1 MKLRSRQVG
10 QNLPL
15 IAAIAFSYCVF
26 GLLGLKLAVLPGDVT
41 AVWIPAGIGLGAVL
55 IWGKKIWPGIILGS
69 FSISLVFN
77 PTPVSL
83 AIGAVTSVGN
93 TLTPLFG
100 AFFIQRFTRS
110 RYPFHRASE
119 VFHFVGWGAIA
130 AQMISATVGV
140 GALCVGQFVPWSNF
154 AASWITWWVSN
165 AAGVLIFTP
174 LLLTWYRFW
183 PDTSNI
189 YQDIYQEVTRGNFVS
204 GFLKFCQLFL
214 PKSQFSRLELLIWLL
229 LFEMVSVLA
238 FWQAYPVEYLT
249 IPLLVWAAFRFSER
263 GTTLAIALTA
273 LTALAGTIL
282 QRSSFVRDELNISL
296 LFLESFI
303 GVISVTTLVLM
314 AVLQERREA
323 LAGLKQAKDELERRV
338 LERTQELSQANEQLQ
353 RQEIHLREK
362 ADSLAQTLRQLK
374 QTQAQLIQNE
384 KMTSL
389 GQLVAGIAHEINN
402 PVSFIYSNLQPAQ
415 DYFCDLIELISL
427 YQKSYPEPEEEII
440 EFAEEID
447 LEFMQKDCLKLLESM
462 QFGAERIQKIVL
474 SLRNFSRLDESALKL
489 VDIHEGIESTL
500 LILQHRLEGFNS
512 NQPGGTNHQPIE
524 VIKSY
529 SVLPKVECF
538 AGEINQVLMNILT
551 NAIDA
556 IEECDPPKKG
566 QIRIE
571 TSLLED
577 ERVMVAIADNGGG
590 IDATVQSQIFDP
602 FFTTKPVGQGT
613 GLGLYICYETI
624 VNKHRGDLICRSE
637 LGVGTTIE
645 IILPIRY
652 IPEKKV

>member
-1 MKLRSRQVG
+1 MTT
-10 QNLPL
+10 
-15 IAAIAFSYCVF
+15 IAFFYCLF
-26 GLLGLKLAVLPGDVT
+26 GLLGLKLAILPGDVT
-41 AVWIPAGIGLGAVL
+41 AVWIPAGIGIGAVL

-69 FSISLVFN
+69 FSISLIIN

-83 AIGAVTSVGN
+83 AIGAVTAVGN

-100 AFFIQRFTRS
+100 AFFIKRFAHS
-110 RYPFHRASE
+110 RYPFRRAIS

-140 GALCVGQFVPWSNF
+140 GVLCVAQWVSWSNF
-154 AASWITWWVSN
+154 PSSWITWWFSN

-183 PDTSNI
+183 HSI
-189 YQDIYQEVTRGNFVS
+189 YKKKYRT
-204 GFLKFCQLFL
+204 KFDFKVFHITQQLWSKFQ
-214 PKSQFSRLELLIWLL
+214 SYRLEPLTWLL
-229 LFEMVSVLA
+229 LFEIVVILA
-238 FWQAYPVEYLT
+238 FWQAYPVEHLT
-249 IPLLVWAAFRFSER
+249 IPLLVWAAFRFPER

-273 LTALAGTIL
+273 FTAIGGTIL
-282 QRSSFVRDELNISL
+282 QRSSFVRDDLNISL

-314 AVLQERREA
+314 AVLAERREA
-323 LAGLKQAKDELERRV
+323 LSGLKEAKDQLEMRV
-338 LERTQELSQANEQLQ
+338 IERTQELSKANEQLQ

-415 DYFCDLIELISL
+415 DYFRDLIALIYL
-427 YQKSYPEPEEEII
+427 YQESYPETETQII
-440 EFAEEID
+440 EFAEKID
-447 LEFMQKDCLKLLESM
+447 LKFMQKDCLKLLESM
-462 QFGAERIQKIVL
+462 QFGADRIQKIVL
-474 SLRNFSRLDESALKL
+474 SLRNFSRLDESALKS

-500 LILQHRLEGFNS
+500 LILQHRLGGFNADQTS
-512 NQPGGTNHQPIE
+512 ASNHQPIE

-538 AGEINQVLMNILT
+538 AGEINQVLMNIFT

-556 IEECDPPKKG
+556 IEECNPPKEG

-571 TSLLED
+571 TSLLEGD
-577 ERVMVAIADNGGG
+577 RVVVAIADNGGG
-590 IDATVQSQIFDP
+590 IDATAQSQIFDP

-613 GLGLYICYETI
+613 GLGLYVCYETI
-624 VNKHRGDLICRSE
+624 VNKHHGDLICLSE

-645 IILPIRY
+645 IILPIRH
-652 IPEKKV
+652 IPEKKGKLG

>member
-1 MKLRSRQVG
+1 MKPRLSHRQLR

-15 IAAIAFSYCVF
+15 IAAIAFSYCFF
-26 GLLGLKLAVLPGDVT
+26 GLFGLKLAVLPGDVT

-55 IWGKKIWPGIILGS
+55 LWGKKIWPGIILGS

-83 AIGAVTSVGN
+83 AIGAVTAVGN

-100 AFFIQRFTRS
+100 AFFIKRFTHS
-110 RYPFHRASE
+110 RYPFRRASQ

-140 GALCVGQFVPWSNF
+140 MALCVGQFVPWSNF

-165 AAGVLIFTP
+165 VAGVLIFTP
-174 LLLTWYRFW
+174 LLLTWYRYL
-183 PDTSNI
+183 PSISNI
-189 YQDIYQEVTRGNFVS
+189 YKEIKTENFAANV
-204 GFLKFCQLFL
+204 FNYCQLFW
-214 PKSQFSRLELLIWLL
+214 PKSQFSRLEILSWLL
-229 LFEMVSVLA
+229 LFEIVSILA

-249 IPLLVWAAFRFSER
+249 IPLLVWAAFRFPEQ

-273 LTALAGTIL
+273 LTAIAGTIL
-282 QRSSFVRDELNISL
+282 QRSSFIRDDLNISL

-323 LAGLKQAKDELERRV
+323 LSELKQAKDELEMRV
-338 LERTQELSQANEQLQ
+338 IERTQELSQANEQLQ
-353 RQEIHLREK
+353 LQEIHLIEK
-362 ADSLAQTLRQLK
+362 AESLAQTLRQLK

-415 DYFCDLIELISL
+415 DYFRNLIELISL
-427 YQKSYPEPEEEII
+427 YQEKYPDPGEEII
-440 EFAEEID
+440 EFEAEID
-447 LEFMQKDCLKLLESM
+447 LDFMQKDCLKLLESM
-462 QFGAERIQKIVL
+462 QFGADRIQKIVL

-512 NQPGGTNHQPIE
+512 NQPGTTNHQPIE

-556 IEECDPPKKG
+556 IEVCDPPKPG
-566 QIRIE
+566 QIRIQ
-571 TSLLED
+571 TSLLEN
-577 ERVMVAIADNGGG
+577 ERVMIAIADNGGG
-590 IDATVQSQIFDP
+590 IDAAAQSQIFDP

-613 GLGLYICYETI
+613 GLGLYVCYETI
-624 VNKHRGDLICRSE
+624 VTKHHGDLICRSE
-637 LGVGTTIE
+637 IGVGTTME
-645 IILPIRY
+645 IILPIRH
-652 IPEKKV
+652 ISEKKG

>member
-1 MKLRSRQVG
+1 MKKRLSHRQLRH
-10 QNLPL
+10 NLPL
-15 IAAIAFSYCVF
+15 IATVLFSYCLF

-41 AVWIPAGIGLGAVL
+41 AVWIPAGIALGAVL
-55 IWGKKIWPGIILGS
+55 VWGKKIWPGIILGS

-100 AFFIQRFTRS
+100 AFFIKRFTHS
-110 RYPFHRASE
+110 RYPFHRAIQ

-130 AQMISATVGV
+130 AQMIGATVGV
-140 GALCVGQFVPWSNF
+140 GALCLGQFVPWSNF
-154 AASWITWWVSN
+154 APSWITWWVSN

-174 LLLTWYRFW
+174 LLLTWYRFL
-183 PDTSNI
+183 PSI
-189 YQDIYQEVTRGNFVS
+189 YSIYREIEPENFASRV
-204 GFLKFCQLFL
+204 FKYCQLFL
-214 PKSQFSRLELLIWLL
+214 PKSQFSRLELLSWLL
-229 LFEMVSVLA
+229 LFEIVSVLA

-249 IPLLVWAAFRFSER
+249 IPLLVWAAFRFPES

-273 LTALAGTIL
+273 FTAIAGTIL
-282 QRSSFVRDELNISL
+282 QRSSFVRDDLNISL

-314 AVLQERREA
+314 AVLQERRDA
-323 LAGLKQAKDELERRV
+323 LSGLKKAKDELEMRV
-338 LERTQELSQANEQLQ
+338 IERTQELSQANEQLQ
-353 RQEIHLREK
+353 RQELHLREK
-362 ADSLAQTLRQLK
+362 AESLAQTLRQLK

-415 DYFCDLIELISL
+415 EYFRDLIELISL
-427 YQKSYPEPEEEII
+427 YQERYPEPEAEII
-440 EFAEEID
+440 EFEEGID
-447 LEFMQKDCLKLLESM
+447 LEFIQTDCLKLLESM
-462 QFGAERIQKIVL
+462 QFGADRIQKIVL

-500 LILQHRLEGFNS
+500 LILQHRLEGFNADKTS
-512 NQPGGTNHQPIE
+512 GSNHQPIE

-556 IEECDPPKKG
+556 IEECNPPKEG
-566 QIRIE
+566 QIKIK

-577 ERVMVAIADNGGG
+577 ERVLVAIADKGGG
-590 IDATVQSQIFDP
+590 IDVATQSQIFDP

-613 GLGLYICYETI
+613 GLGLYVCYETI
-624 VNKHRGDLICRSE
+624 VNKHHGDLICRSE

-645 IILPIRY
+645 IILPIRH
-652 IPEKKV
+652 IPEKKG

>member
-1 MKLRSRQVG
+1 MKPRLSHRQLR
-10 QNLPL
+10 QNLTL
-15 IAAIAFSYCVF
+15 TAAIAFSYCFF
-26 GLLGLKLAVLPGDVT
+26 GLFGLKLAVLPGDVT

-55 IWGKKIWPGIILGS
+55 LWGKKIWPGIVLGS

-83 AIGAVTSVGN
+83 AIGAVTAVGN

-100 AFFIQRFTRS
+100 AFFIKRFTHS
-110 RYPFHRASE
+110 RYPFRRASQ

-140 GALCVGQFVPWSNF
+140 MALCVGQFVPWSNF

-174 LLLTWYRFW
+174 LLLTWYRYL
-183 PDTSNI
+183 PSISNI
-189 YQDIYQEVTRGNFVS
+189 YKEIKTENFASKV
-204 GFLKFCQLFL
+204 FKYCQLFW
-214 PKSQFSRLELLIWLL
+214 PKSQFYRLEILSWLL
-229 LFEMVSVLA
+229 LFEIVSILA

-249 IPLLVWAAFRFSER
+249 IPLLVWAAFRFPEQ

-273 LTALAGTIL
+273 LTAIAGTIL
-282 QRSSFVRDELNISL
+282 QRSSFIRDDLNISL

-323 LAGLKQAKDELERRV
+323 LLELKQAKDELEMRV
-338 LERTQELSQANEQLQ
+338 IERTQELSQANEQLQ
-353 RQEIHLREK
+353 LQEIHLREK
-362 ADSLAQTLRQLK
+362 AESLAQTLRQLK

-415 DYFCDLIELISL
+415 DYFRDLIKLVSL
-427 YQKSYPEPEEEII
+427 YQENYPEPGEEII
-440 EFAEEID
+440 EFEEEID
-447 LEFMQKDCLKLLESM
+447 LDFMQKDCLKLLESM
-462 QFGAERIQKIVL
+462 QFGADRIQKIVL
-474 SLRNFSRLDESALKL
+474 SLRNFSRLDESALKW

-512 NQPGGTNHQPIE
+512 NQPGTTNHQPIE

-556 IEECDPPKKG
+556 IEECDPPKAG
-566 QIRIE
+566 QIRIQ
-571 TSLLED
+571 TSLLKN
-577 ERVMVAIADNGGG
+577 ERVMIAIADNGGG
-590 IDATVQSQIFDP
+590 IDAAAQSQIFDP

-613 GLGLYICYETI
+613 GLGLYVCYETI
-624 VNKHRGDLICRSE
+624 VTKHHGDLICRSE
-637 LGVGTTIE
+637 IGVGTTME
-645 IILPIRY
+645 IILPIRH
-652 IPEKKV
+652 ISGS

>member
-1 MKLRSRQVG
+1 MKKRLRQLR

-15 IAAIAFSYCVF
+15 MTTIAFFYCFF

-41 AVWIPAGIGLGAVL
+41 AVWIPAGIALGAVL

-83 AIGAVTSVGN
+83 AIGSVTSVGN

-100 AFFIQRFTRS
+100 AFFIKRFAHS
-110 RYPFHRASE
+110 RYPFRRASQ

-130 AQMISATVGV
+130 AQMIGATVGV

-174 LLLTWYRFW
+174 LLLTWHRFL
-183 PDTSNI
+183 PSISSI
-189 YQDIYQEVTRGNFVS
+189 YEEIKKENFASRV
-204 GFLKFCQLFL
+204 FKYCQLFL
-214 PKSQFSRLELLIWLL
+214 QKHQLYRLEILLWLL
-229 LFEMVSVLA
+229 FFEIVSVLA

-249 IPLLVWAAFRFSER
+249 IPLLVWAAFRFPER
-263 GTTLAIALTA
+263 GATLAIVLTA
-273 LTALAGTIL
+273 WMAIAGTIL
-282 QRSSFVRDELNISL
+282 QRSSFVRDDLNISL

-314 AVLQERREA
+314 AVLEERREA
-323 LAGLKQAKDELERRV
+323 LSGLKQAKDELEMRV
-338 LERTQELSQANEQLQ
+338 IERTQELSQANEKLQ
-353 RQEIHLREK
+353 RQELHLREK
-362 ADSLAQTLRQLK
+362 AESIAQTLRQLK

-415 DYFCDLIELISL
+415 EYFRDLIELISL
-427 YQKSYPEPEEEII
+427 YQESYPEPDPEII

-447 LEFMQKDCLKLLESM
+447 LEFMQTDCLKLLESM
-462 QFGAERIQKIVL
+462 QFGADRIQKIVL
-474 SLRNFSRLDESALKL
+474 SLRNFSRLDESALKS

-500 LILQHRLEGFNS
+500 LILQHRLGGFNS
-512 NQPGGTNHQPIE
+512 NQPGETNHQPIE

-529 SVLPKVECF
+529 TVLPKVECF

-556 IEECDPPKKG
+556 IEECNLPKEC
-566 QIRIE
+566 QIKIK

-577 ERVMVAIADNGGG
+577 ERVLVAIADNGGG
-590 IDATVQSQIFDP
+590 IDATAQSQIFDP

-613 GLGLYICYETI
+613 GLGLYVCYETI
-624 VNKHRGDLICRSE
+624 VNKHHGDLICRSE

-645 IILPIRY
+645 IILPIRH
-652 IPEKKV
+652 IPEKKG

>member
-1 MKLRSRQVG
+1 MKKRLRQLR

-15 IAAIAFSYCVF
+15 IAAIAFSYCFF

-41 AVWIPAGIGLGAVL
+41 AVWIPAGISLGAVL

-77 PTPVSL
+77 PTPISL

-100 AFFIQRFTRS
+100 AFFIKRFAHS
-110 RYPFHRASE
+110 RYPFHRAIQ

-130 AQMISATVGV
+130 AQMIGATVGV
-140 GALCVGQFVPWSNF
+140 GALCLGQFVPWSNF

-174 LLLTWYRFW
+174 LLLTWYRFL
-183 PDTSNI
+183 PSLYGKN
-189 YQDIYQEVTRGNFVS
+189 YQKNVASFASRVS
-204 GFLKFCQLFL
+204 DFNQ
-214 PKSQFSRLELLIWLL
+214 QFWSEFPSDRLEILLWLL
-229 LFEMVSVLA
+229 FFEIVSVLA

-249 IPLLVWAAFRFSER
+249 IPLLVWAAFRFPER
-263 GTTLAIALTA
+263 GTTLAIAVTA
-273 LTALAGTIL
+273 WMAIAGTIL
-282 QRSSFVRDELNISL
+282 QRSSFVRDDLNISL

-314 AVLQERREA
+314 AVLEERRDA
-323 LAGLKQAKDELERRV
+323 LSGLKQAKDELEMRV
-338 LERTQELSQANEQLQ
+338 IERTQELSQANEQLQ

-362 ADSLAQTLRQLK
+362 ADSLSQALRQLK

-415 DYFCDLIELISL
+415 DYFRDLIELISL
-427 YQKSYPEPEEEII
+427 YQESYPEPEEAII
-440 EFAEEID
+440 EFEEEID

-462 QFGAERIQKIVL
+462 QFGADRIQKIVL

-512 NQPGGTNHQPIE
+512 NQAGATNHQPIE

-538 AGEINQVLMNILT
+538 AGEINQVLMNIFT

-566 QIRIE
+566 QIKIQ
-571 TSLLED
+571 TSLLEN
-577 ERVMVAIADNGGG
+577 ERVVVAIADNGGG
-590 IDATVQSQIFDP
+590 IDATAQSQIFDP

-613 GLGLYICYETI
+613 GLGLYVCYETI
-624 VNKHRGDLICRSE
+624 VNKHHGDLICRSE

-645 IILPIRY
+645 IILPIRH
-652 IPEKKV
+652 IPEKKG

>member
-1 MKLRSRQVG
+1 MKKRLRQLR

-15 IAAIAFSYCVF
+15 IATILFSYCLF

-100 AFFIQRFTRS
+100 AFFIKRFAHS
-110 RYPFHRASE
+110 RYPFRRASQ

-140 GALCVGQFVPWSNF
+140 GALCVAQWVSWSNF
-154 AASWITWWVSN
+154 PSSWITWWVSN

-174 LLLTWYRFW
+174 LLLTWDRFLHNLSGEIYRENVA
-183 PDTSNI
+183 S
-189 YQDIYQEVTRGNFVS
+189 VASRVS
-204 GFLKFCQLFL
+204 YFGQQLCSEFQ
-214 PKSQFSRLELLIWLL
+214 SARLETLTWLL
-229 LFEMVSVLA
+229 FFEIVVILA

-249 IPLLVWAAFRFSER
+249 IPLLVWAAFRFPER

-273 LTALAGTIL
+273 FTAIAGTIL
-282 QRSSFVRDELNISL
+282 QRSSFVRDDLNISL

-314 AVLQERREA
+314 AVLAERREA
-323 LAGLKQAKDELERRV
+323 LSGLKQAKDELEMRV

-362 ADSLAQTLRQLK
+362 ADSLAQTLRQLN

-415 DYFCDLIELISL
+415 DYFRDLIELISL
-427 YQKSYPEPEEEII
+427 YQESYPEPEAEII
-440 EFAEEID
+440 EFEEEID
-447 LEFMQKDCLKLLESM
+447 LDFMQKDCLKLLESM
-462 QFGAERIQKIVL
+462 QFGADRIQKIVL
-474 SLRNFSRLDESALKL
+474 SLRNFSRLDESALKS

-500 LILQHRLEGFNS
+500 LILQHRIGGFNADKTS
-512 NQPGGTNHQPIE
+512 VSNHQPIE

-538 AGEINQVLMNILT
+538 AGEINQVLMNIFT

-556 IEECDPPKKG
+556 IEECSPPKEG

-571 TSLLED
+571 TSLLEGD
-577 ERVMVAIADNGGG
+577 RVVVAIADNGGG
-590 IDATVQSQIFDP
+590 IDATAQSQIFDP

-613 GLGLYICYETI
+613 GLGLYFCYETI
-624 VNKHRGDLICRSE
+624 VNKHHGDLICRSKI
-637 LGVGTTIE
+637 GVGTTIE
-645 IILPIRY
+645 IILPIRH
-652 IPEKKV
+652 IPEKKG

>member
-1 MKLRSRQVG
+1 MKPRLSHRQLR

-15 IAAIAFSYCVF
+15 ITIIAFSYCFF
-26 GLLGLKLAVLPGDVT
+26 GLFGLKLAVLPGNVT

-55 IWGKKIWPGIILGS
+55 LWGKKIWPGIMLGS

-83 AIGAVTSVGN
+83 AIGAVTAVGN

-100 AFFIQRFTRS
+100 AFFIKRFTHS
-110 RYPFHRASE
+110 RYPFRRASQ

-140 GALCVGQFVPWSNF
+140 VALCVGQFVPWSNF
-154 AASWITWWVSN
+154 VASWITWWVSN
-165 AAGVLIFTP
+165 VAGVLIFTP
-174 LLLTWYRFW
+174 LLLTWYRYLPSISTIYAEIKKENFASNVCKYGQIFW
-183 PDTSNI
+183 
-189 YQDIYQEVTRGNFVS
+189 
-204 GFLKFCQLFL
+204 
-214 PKSQFSRLELLIWLL
+214 PKSQFSRLEILSWLL
-229 LFEMVSVLA
+229 LFEIVSVLA

-249 IPLLVWAAFRFSER
+249 IPLLVWAAFRFPER

-273 LTALAGTIL
+273 STAIAGTIL
-282 QRSSFVRDELNISL
+282 QRSSFIQDNLNISL

-314 AVLQERREA
+314 AVLQERRQA
-323 LAGLKQAKDELERRV
+323 LSELKKAKDELEMRV
-338 LERTQELSQANEQLQ
+338 IERTQELSQANEQLQ

-415 DYFCDLIELISL
+415 DYFRDLIELVSL
-427 YQKSYPEPEEEII
+427 YQESYPYPEDKII
-440 EFAEEID
+440 EFEEEID
-447 LEFMQKDCLKLLESM
+447 LDFMQKDCLKLLESM

-474 SLRNFSRLDESALKL
+474 SLRNFSRLDESALKW

-512 NQPGGTNHQPIE
+512 NQPGATNHQPIE

-556 IEECDPPKKG
+556 IEECHPPKAG
-566 QIRIE
+566 QIRIQ
-571 TSLLED
+571 TSLLEN
-577 ERVMVAIADNGGG
+577 ERVMLAIADNGGG
-590 IDATVQSQIFDP
+590 IDAATQSQIFDP
-602 FFTTKPVGQGT
+602 FFTTKPVGKGT
-613 GLGLYICYETI
+613 GLGLYVCYETI
-624 VNKHRGDLICRSE
+624 VTKHHGDLICRSE
-637 LGVGTTIE
+637 IGVGTTME
-645 IILPIRY
+645 IILPIRH
-652 IPEKKV
+652 IPEKKG

>member
-1 MKLRSRQVG
+1 MKPRLSHRQLR
-10 QNLPL
+10 QNLTL
-15 IAAIAFSYCVF
+15 TAAIAFSYCFF
-26 GLLGLKLAVLPGDVT
+26 GLFGLKLAVLPGDVT

-55 IWGKKIWPGIILGS
+55 LWGKKIWPGIVLGS

-83 AIGAVTSVGN
+83 AIGAVTAVGN

-100 AFFIQRFTRS
+100 AFFIKRFTHS
-110 RYPFHRASE
+110 RYPFRRASQ

-140 GALCVGQFVPWSNF
+140 MALCVGQFVPWSNF

-174 LLLTWYRFW
+174 LLLTWYRYL
-183 PDTSNI
+183 PSISNI
-189 YQDIYQEVTRGNFVS
+189 YKEIKTENFASKV
-204 GFLKFCQLFL
+204 FKYCQLFW
-214 PKSQFSRLELLIWLL
+214 PKSQFYRLEILSWLL
-229 LFEMVSVLA
+229 LFEIVSILA

-249 IPLLVWAAFRFSER
+249 IPLLVWAAFRFPEQ

-273 LTALAGTIL
+273 LTAIAGTIL
-282 QRSSFVRDELNISL
+282 QRSSFIRDDLNISL

-323 LAGLKQAKDELERRV
+323 LLELKQAKDELEMRV
-338 LERTQELSQANEQLQ
+338 IERTQELSQANEQLQ
-353 RQEIHLREK
+353 LQEIHLREK
-362 ADSLAQTLRQLK
+362 AESLAQTLRQLK

-415 DYFCDLIELISL
+415 DYFRDLIKLVSL
-427 YQKSYPEPEEEII
+427 YQENYPEPGEEII
-440 EFAEEID
+440 EFEEEID
-447 LEFMQKDCLKLLESM
+447 LDFMQKDCLKLLESM
-462 QFGAERIQKIVL
+462 QFGADRIQKIVL
-474 SLRNFSRLDESALKL
+474 SLRNFSRLDESALKW

-512 NQPGGTNHQPIE
+512 NQPGTTNHQPIE

-556 IEECDPPKKG
+556 IEECDPPKAG
-566 QIRIE
+566 QIRIQ
-571 TSLLED
+571 TSLLEN
-577 ERVMVAIADNGGG
+577 ERVMIAIADNGGG
-590 IDATVQSQIFDP
+590 IDAAAQSQIFDP

-613 GLGLYICYETI
+613 GLGLYVCYETI
-624 VNKHRGDLICRSE
+624 VTKHHGDLICRSE
-637 LGVGTTIE
+637 IGVGTTME
-645 IILPIRY
+645 IILPIRH
-652 IPEKKV
+652 ISGS

>member
-1 MKLRSRQVG
+1 MKKGLRQLR

-15 IAAIAFSYCVF
+15 ITTIAFFYCFF

-41 AVWIPAGIGLGAVL
+41 AVWIPAGIALGAVL
-55 IWGKKIWPGIILGS
+55 VWGKKIWPGIILGS

-100 AFFIQRFTRS
+100 AFFIKRFAHTC
-110 RYPFHRASE
+110 YPFHRAIQ

-130 AQMISATVGV
+130 AQMIGATVGV

-174 LLLTWYRFW
+174 LLLTWYRFLHRVYRKNKPKNVASFASIFSDFGQHFW
-183 PDTSNI
+183 SEFSSN
-189 YQDIYQEVTRGNFVS
+189 S
-204 GFLKFCQLFL
+204 
-214 PKSQFSRLELLIWLL
+214 LEILLWLL
-229 LFEMVSVLA
+229 LFEIVSVLA

-249 IPLLVWAAFRFSER
+249 IPLLVWAAFRFPER
-263 GTTLAIALTA
+263 GTTLAIALTGLMA
-273 LTALAGTIL
+273 IAGTIL
-282 QRSSFVRDELNISL
+282 QRSSFVRDDLNISL

-314 AVLQERREA
+314 AVLEERREA
-323 LAGLKQAKDELERRV
+323 LSGLKQAKDELEMRV
-338 LERTQELSQANEQLQ
+338 IERTQELSQANEQLQ

-415 DYFCDLIELISL
+415 DYFRDLIELISL
-427 YQKSYPEPEEEII
+427 YQESYPEPEAEII
-440 EFAEEID
+440 EFEEEID

-462 QFGAERIQKIVL
+462 QFGADRIQKIVL

-512 NQPGGTNHQPIE
+512 NEPGKTNHQPIE
-524 VIKSY
+524 VIKCY

-556 IEECDPPKKG
+556 IEESHPPKEG
-566 QIRIE
+566 QIRIQ
-571 TSLLED
+571 TSLLAGD
-577 ERVMVAIADNGGG
+577 QVMMAIADNAGG
-590 IDATVQSQIFDP
+590 IDAATQSQIFDP
-602 FFTTKPVGQGT
+602 FFTTKPVGRGT
-613 GLGLYICYETI
+613 GLGLYVCYETI
-624 VNKHRGDLICRSE
+624 VNKHHGDLICRSE
-637 LGVGTTIE
+637 IGVGTTIE

-652 IPEKKV
+652 ISGI

>member
-1 MKLRSRQVG
+1 MKKRLSHRQLR

-15 IAAIAFSYCVF
+15 IAIILFSYCLF

-100 AFFIQRFTRS
+100 AFLIKRFTHS
-110 RYPFHRASE
+110 RYPFRRASQ

-140 GALCVGQFVPWSNF
+140 AALCVGQFVPWSNF

-174 LLLTWYRFW
+174 LLLTWYRFL
-183 PDTSNI
+183 PSISSI
-189 YQDIYQEVTRGNFVS
+189 YGEIEKENFVS
-204 GFLKFCQLFL
+204 RVFKYSQLFL
-214 PKSQFSRLELLIWLL
+214 PKSQFSRLELLSWLL
-229 LFEMVSVLA
+229 LFEIVSVLA

-249 IPLLVWAAFRFSER
+249 IPLLVWAAFRFPER

-273 LTALAGTIL
+273 LTAIAGTIL
-282 QRSSFVRDELNISL
+282 QRSSFVRDDLNISL

-314 AVLQERREA
+314 AVLAERREA
-323 LAGLKQAKDELERRV
+323 LSGLKQAKDELEMRV

-353 RQEIHLREK
+353 RQKLHLREK

-415 DYFCDLIELISL
+415 DYFRDLIHLISL
-427 YQKSYPEPEEEII
+427 YQQSYPEPEAEII
-440 EFAEEID
+440 EFEEEID
-447 LEFMQKDCLKLLESM
+447 LDFMQKDCLKLLESM

-500 LILQHRLEGFNS
+500 LILQHRLEAFNADKTS
-512 NQPGGTNHQPIE
+512 ASNHQPIE

-538 AGEINQVLMNILT
+538 AGEINQVLMNIFT

-556 IEECDPPKKG
+556 IEECNPPKKG

-571 TSLLED
+571 TSLLEGD
-577 ERVMVAIADNGGG
+577 RVVVAIADNGGG
-590 IDATVQSQIFDP
+590 IDATAQSQIFDP

-613 GLGLYICYETI
+613 GLGLYVCYETI
-624 VNKHRGDLICRSE
+624 VNKHHGDLICRSE

-645 IILPIRY
+645 IILPIRH
-652 IPEKKV
+652 IPEKKG